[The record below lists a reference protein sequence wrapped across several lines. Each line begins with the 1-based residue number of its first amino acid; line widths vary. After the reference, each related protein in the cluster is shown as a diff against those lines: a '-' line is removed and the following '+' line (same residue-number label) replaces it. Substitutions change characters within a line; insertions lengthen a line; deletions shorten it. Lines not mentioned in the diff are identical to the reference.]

1 MFLFLGNTNYL
12 FTLCCLLC
20 GLCYDLGDKASYYA
34 FSASTCVDISF
45 RFGLSNLKQKK
56 LTFEGLKREH
66 GQKEG
71 TGKEEEGKRRK
82 IKKKTMIKEGNKQ
95 GKETHNR
102 LIIADY
108 IETIQ
113 RQYKL
118 SISYSLD
125 EFWYIHVG

>member
-1 MFLFLGNTNYL
+1 
-12 FTLCCLLC
+12 
-20 GLCYDLGDKASYYA
+20 
-34 FSASTCVDISF
+34 
-45 RFGLSNLKQKK
+45 
-56 LTFEGLKREH
+56 
-66 GQKEG
+66 
-71 TGKEEEGKRRK
+71 
-82 IKKKTMIKEGNKQ
+82 MIKEGNKQ